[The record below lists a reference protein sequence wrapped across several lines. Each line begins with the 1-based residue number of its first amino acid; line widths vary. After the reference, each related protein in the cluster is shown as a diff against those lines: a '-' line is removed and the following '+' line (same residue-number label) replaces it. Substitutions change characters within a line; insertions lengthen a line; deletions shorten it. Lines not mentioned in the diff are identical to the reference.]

1 MKTHHDLQ
9 SGWKNRSIGAWA
21 RMSVLFVLFAG
32 CSTPGAIAPSTLPIS
47 GEYVEV
53 GPMDERTSCGYAVLM
68 IPFGS
73 PEPISETIDA
83 MVESRGGDALI
94 QVSSESSSSFYLLGS
109 SNCVTI
115 RGIVVRLQ

>member
-1 MKTHHDLQ
+1 MKSHYDGRLE
-9 SGWKNRSIGAWA
+9 WRIISIEIWA
-21 RMSVLFVLFAG
+21 TMVLLFVLLGG
-32 CSTPGAIAPSTLPIS
+32 CSTPGAVAPSTLPIS

-53 GPMDERTSCGYAVLM
+53 GPMDERTSCGYAFLM

-83 MVESRGGDALI
+83 MIEARGGDALI
-94 QVSSESSSSFYLLGS
+94 KVSSESSSSFYLLGS